1 MSKLIVHGGKPLRGT
16 VRPVPNKNSIIKL
29 IPAALLTDGD
39 VVLHNVP
46 HTSDVGYMLQIVE
59 KLGGTYERLSND
71 SLCIN
76 ASGVNS
82 FEIDAELSDKMKAS
96 VMFLGP
102 LLVRFGKAMMPTP
115 Q

>member
-1 MSKLIVHGGKPLRGT
+1 M
-16 VRPVPNKNSIIKL
+16 PNKNSIIKL
-29 IPAALLTDGD
+29 IPAALLTDED
-39 VVLHNVP
+39 VVIHNTP
-46 HTSDVGYMLQIVE
+46 KTSDVGYMLQILE
-59 KLGGTYERLSND
+59 KLGGTYERLSD
-71 SLCIN
+71 DVVKIN

>member
-1 MSKLIVHGGKPLRGT
+1 VK
-16 VRPVPNKNSIIKL
+16 
-29 IPAALLTDGD
+29 
-39 VVLHNVP
+39 
-46 HTSDVGYMLQIVE
+46 
-59 KLGGTYERLSND
+59 
-71 SLCIN
+71 IN

-102 LLVRFGKAMMPTP
+102 LLVKFGKAMMPTP